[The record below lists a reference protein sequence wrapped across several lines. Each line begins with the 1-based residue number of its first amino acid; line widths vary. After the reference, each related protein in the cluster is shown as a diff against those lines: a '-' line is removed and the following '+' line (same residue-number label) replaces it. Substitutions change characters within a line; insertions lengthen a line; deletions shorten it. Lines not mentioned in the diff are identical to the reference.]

1 MNQVQ
6 KMAPDWHEEARKIAA
21 DNFAKDH
28 ANFLNATKRAVW
40 WGMFFN
46 HIKFRGDKK
55 TGDGSIPHGE
65 FGPWLKKNV
74 PEIPW
79 RTANTYMS
87 LATGACEKGHFEIR
101 QFSEFAGLGELPPKI
116 SKMIDGHTQQ
126 ELFLQFKNVDAD
138 GEPLRPGCKPGKRGK
153 GQIEIADPDAAAV
166 ADGMNLFWLTAQNL
180 ADAKDL
186 TINDTPSDRL
196 TSLKYALKEVL
207 DKIENTLAKRRQEAH
222 GKL

>member
-6 KMAPDWHEEARKIAA
+6 KMAPAWHEEARKIAA
-21 DNFAKDH
+21 DNFAQDH

-138 GEPLRPGCKPGKRGK
+138 GEPLRPGCKPGKRGPVVHT
-153 GQIEIADPDAAAV
+153 DPDAGPVEVPDLVFDFKLAARELS
-166 ADGMNLFWLTAQNL
+166 DEKNL
-180 ADAKDL
+180 AL
-186 TINDTPSDRL
+186 LDTPSADLLPLKLALTVIVQKIDRL
-196 TSLKYALKEVL
+196 LEQRRAA
-207 DKIENTLAKRRQEAH
+207 AKSRA
-222 GKL
+222 